1 MPVEVRSWL
10 MRCIYWERSS
20 HSILILI
27 LILLA
32 ENLETFLEFQLFQ
45 LQGASWL
52 FVGVDLDQIKA
63 KCHVQ
68 CKHLSYPQNLE
79 LLWYSSISENLRP

>member
-1 MPVEVRSWL
+1 MRAESVRSWL

-27 LILLA
+27 LLK
-32 ENLETFLEFQLFQ
+32 ETLETFLKFQVFQLK
-45 LQGASWL
+45 GASWL

-68 CKHLSYPQNLE
+68 CEHLSNPQA
-79 LLWYSSISENLRP
+79 S